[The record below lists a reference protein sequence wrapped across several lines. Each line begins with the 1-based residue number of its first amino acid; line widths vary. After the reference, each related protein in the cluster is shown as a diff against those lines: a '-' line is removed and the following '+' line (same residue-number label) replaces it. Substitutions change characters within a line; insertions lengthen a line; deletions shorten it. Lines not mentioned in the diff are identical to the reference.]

1 MLRLSEL
8 LATKVHDQGGNLV
21 GRLSDIVA
29 RNHGDQPPLL
39 AGLLV
44 RRSGGDLFCDGAGM
58 EWSTAGAGSWVVRAD
73 GVAPFARRS
82 GEWLLAHD
90 LLDHQVIDL
99 REATTARVNDIIL
112 TEEGSEGWRLGAVD
126 LATGALIRRCLP
138 SVLRSEGDESRI
150 LPWQHFEVLA
160 SDMNGGGWAQPEHSR
175 LARLHPADIARITDL
190 LPTPQVLE
198 LIESLSDRLAADALE
213 EMDEHLR
220 GGVFAE
226 LAPER
231 AARILDRMAPNAAA
245 DILAELPAPL
255 ARRILQDLPSGRAA
269 DIHALLTYAK
279 DTAGGLM
286 TTAYVIAPRTLPIHG
301 AAEFLRS
308 QLGRPDWVYYVYVV
322 EDMAERKLVGV
333 FTLRDLLLA
342 GQDRTVEDIMST
354 ELRTAEPNTPA
365 KKVAQTMS
373 EYNLMALPITDTGGR
388 LLGIVA
394 VDDALAVI
402 LPNELRRRVPRV
414 FS

>member
-1 MLRLSEL
+1 MPRLSEL
-8 LATKVHDQGGNLV
+8 LATHVHDQRGTLV
-21 GRLSDIVA
+21 GRVSDLVA
-29 RNHGDQPPLL
+29 RSRGVRPPLL

-44 RRSGGDLFCDGAGM
+44 RRTGSDFFCDGAGM
-58 EWSTAGAGSWVVRAD
+58 AWSDADAGSWVVRAD
-73 GVAPFARRS
+73 GVAPFARRA

-99 REATTARVNDIIL
+99 RDVGTARVNDILL
-112 TEEGSEGWRLGAVD
+112 TEEPEGWQLDAVD
-126 LATGALIRRCLP
+126 LAAGALLRRCLP
-138 SVLRSEGDESRI
+138 RFLRSGGGEHHI
-150 LPWQHFEVLA
+150 LPWRDLEVLG
-160 SDMNGGGWAQPEHSR
+160 SDMNGGKWARPEHSR
-175 LARLHPADIARITDL
+175 LARLHPADIARIAEL
-190 LPTPQVLE
+190 LPTSQVLE
-198 LIESLSDRLAADALE
+198 LIESLSDRLAADVME

-220 GGVFAE
+220 GAVFAE
-226 LAPER
+226 LSPER
-231 AARILDRMAPNAAA
+231 AARILDQMAPNAAA
-245 DILAELPAPL
+245 DILAHVPAPL
-255 ARRILQDLPSGRAA
+255 TSLILQGLPSGRGA

-286 TTAYVIAPRTLPIHG
+286 TTAYVVAPRSLPTRG

-308 QLGRPDWVYYVYVV
+308 QIARPDWVYYVYVV
-322 EDMAERKLVGV
+322 EDLKERKLVGV

-342 GQDRTVEDIMST
+342 GQEGTVEDIMST
-354 ELRTAEPNTPA
+354 DIRSAKPDTPA
-365 KKVAQTMS
+365 KNVAQTMS
-373 EYNLMALPITDTGGR
+373 EYNLMALPITDPKGR

>member
-1 MLRLSEL
+1 MVRISTL
-8 LATKVHDQGGNLV
+8 LAKSLHDPRGQMV
-21 GRLSDIVA
+21 GHLSDLVV
-29 RNHGDQPPLL
+29 RQRGVQPPLL

-44 RRSGGDLFCDGAGM
+44 RRSGVELLCGSAYLEWSDDGAGP
-58 EWSTAGAGSWVVRAD
+58 WVVRAG
-73 GVAPFARRS
+73 GVVPFARRS

-99 REATTARVNDIIL
+99 RAVTTARVNDILLI
-112 TEEGSEGWRLGAVD
+112 EEPSGWRLDAVD

-138 SVLRSEGDESRI
+138 QALRSEGNDHCS
-150 LPWQHFEVLA
+150 LPWDDFEVLA
-160 SDMNGGGWAQPEHSR
+160 SDMSGGWARPEHSR
-175 LARLHPADIARITDL
+175 LERLHPADIARIMDL

-198 LIESLSDRLAADALE
+198 LIESLPDKIAADALE
-213 EMDEHLR
+213 EMDNHLR
-220 GGVFAE
+220 DAVFVE

-231 AARILDRMAPNAAA
+231 AARILDRMAPNTAA
-245 DILAELPAPL
+245 DTLADLPIPL
-255 ARRILQDLPSGRAA
+255 VRRVLQDLPSGSAA

-286 TTAYVIAPRTLPIHG
+286 TTAYVAAPRSLPIRE
-301 AAEFLRS
+301 AAEFLRP
-308 QLGRPDWVYYVYVV
+308 QFERPDWVYYVYVV
-322 EDMAERKLVGV
+322 EDMTERKLVGV

-342 GQDRTVEDIMST
+342 NQDLTVTDIMST
-354 ELRTAEPNTPA
+354 ELRTAEPKTPA

-373 EYNLMALPITDTGGR
+373 EYNLMALPITDAGGR

-394 VDDALAVI
+394 VDDALSEI
-402 LPNELRRRVPRV
+402 LPNDLRRRVPRV